1 MVVNVWSGGC
11 CLTVGCTMLRHVL
24 GGYWMSNDGTNED
37 EEHFLMARSLFGN
50 AVVAAA
56 SNQKRKGEA
65 RSSRS
70 SRVHAQ
76 ARSRK
81 CWLLATG
88 RPLTIGA
95 GDSIFHVKTLTLL
108 LHPSAYTVRQATT
121 HPPIP
126 TDAISPST
134 HPPTRDITITSRRKL
149 HHGRL
154 CAPSILH
161 SIRPRRHHSQRYR
174 PRC

>member
-1 MVVNVWSGGC
+1 MHAYSFTSLHSGANDADMVVNVWSGGC
-11 CLTVGCTMLRHVL
+11 CLTVRCTMLRYVL

-37 EEHFLMARSLFGN
+37 EEHFVMARSVFGD
-50 AVVAAA
+50 AVVAAAA

-65 RSSRS
+65 RSPRS

-108 LHPSAYTVRQATT
+108 LHYSSAYTVRQATT
-121 HPPIP
+121 QLPIP
-126 TDAISPST
+126 TDAISS
-134 HPPTRDITITSRRKL
+134 
-149 HHGRL
+149 
-154 CAPSILH
+154 
-161 SIRPRRHHSQRYR
+161 
-174 PRC
+174 